1 MEVRYAALEA
11 FDADADG
18 MTFRGVA
25 IPYNQVALIGGPDMP
40 RPYDEVFKKGAFART
55 LSHKWANKPV
65 PLCMAHQHDE
75 ILGGA
80 EQLEETSAGLM
91 GTWRLSDIQAGREA
105 AVLMRDRVLTGLS
118 IGFSPIQSKTTKA
131 RDRTDGW
138 GGERDLV
145 ERTEARLLEV
155 SLCLFPAYETA
166 GVTSQRQEGTR
177 SVSDLQEAREGFLDR
192 WGRVLRQ

>member
-1 MEVRYAALEA
+1 MEVRYAALES
-11 FDADADG
+11 FEGDSDG

-25 IPYNQVALIGGPDMP
+25 IPYGKVATISGPDNP
-40 RPYDEVFKKGAFART
+40 RPYDEIFRKGSFAKT
-55 LSHKWANKPV
+55 LSEKWASKPV

-80 EQLEETSAGLM
+80 EQLEEAPGGLL
-91 GTWRLSDIQAGREA
+91 GTWRLSDIQAGRDA

-118 IGFSPIQSKTTKA
+118 IGFQPLQSKTTKA
-131 RDRTDGW
+131 RDRAD

-155 SLCLFPAYETA
+155 SLCLFPAYELA
-166 GVTSQRQEGTR
+166 GVTAQREEGSR
-177 SVSDLQEAREGFLDR
+177 SLADLVEARQQLVDR
-192 WGRVLRQ
+192 FGRVLR